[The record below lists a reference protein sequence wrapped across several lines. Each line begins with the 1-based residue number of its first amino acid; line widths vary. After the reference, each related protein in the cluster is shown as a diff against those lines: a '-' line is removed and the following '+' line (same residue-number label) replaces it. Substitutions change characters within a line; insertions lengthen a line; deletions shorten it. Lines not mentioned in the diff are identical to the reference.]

1 MNHSPSKNRKEKKGN
16 PDLSIRIVESFKL
29 SGAKTAKTAVIKVT
43 VFLSF
48 LDFES

>member
-29 SGAKTAKTAVIKVT
+29 SGAKTAVIKVT